1 MVALVSFRHQQN
13 VLNVDPQ
20 LKEQKV
26 VLRFAVPEP
35 TRVSLRI
42 YDATGRVVR
51 RVFDGI
57 LGSGEWPFAWDGK
70 NDAGDGVTSGVYFA
84 VAEAREKLFRTKLVL
99 VR

>member
-1 MVALVSFRHQQN
+1 MAYPNPFNPTTTLVLELPSR
-13 VLNVDPQ
+13 
-20 LKEQKV
+20 
-26 VLRFAVPEP
+26 PEGH
-35 TRVSLRI
+35 TQDRVSVVI